1 MITKHVLNRMPF
13 NASQQLA
20 VDPSRWAVIASESV
34 KVQWWYGACMCAGVI
49 EVGLPQCTLYTPRQ
63 SVGCGDRQAQL
74 GGSGKMDFLFFIF
87 IFFYKFTRL
96 YTHVNV
102 LQNYTSTAI

>member
-63 SVGCGDRQAQL
+63 SRQQL

-87 IFFYKFTRL
+87 IFLNKFTRL